1 MKKVKDLSQDAIDFI
16 KSGVPP
22 VASTN
27 IEEFWKDKQVLEPMY
42 FYMLKTMSALASL
55 EETNMD
61 DYKFGDYLINSGFIN
76 NFAKDWDTTDVEV
89 YRALRDMLSDDQI
102 EIRRE
107 HPFIV
112 RIKKLVEVKVVENN
126 N

>member
-22 VASTN
+22 VAPTN